1 VSECVRELI
10 RDDRKR
16 KAEERLEGLLLEG
29 LESEESGLTR
39 QDFDDIRKEAP
50 AQLKRLKKKGR

>member
-39 QDFDDIRKEAP
+39 QDFDDIRKEAL
-50 AQLKRLKKKGR
+50 ARLKRRKKKD